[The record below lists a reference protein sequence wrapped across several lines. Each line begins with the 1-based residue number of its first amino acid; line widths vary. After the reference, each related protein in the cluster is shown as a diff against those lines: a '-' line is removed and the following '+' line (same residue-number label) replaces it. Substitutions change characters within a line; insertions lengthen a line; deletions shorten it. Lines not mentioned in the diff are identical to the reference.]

1 MFKARHKTSMSLI
14 FALLISALSSPAYAV
29 CENGMKES
37 LISPAEIEYGTIT
50 HQIYNKSL
58 ASQERVVPSI
68 WQAMT
73 QVEAD
78 KLPKQSTYQHLVY
91 VPERLNITLIDL
103 PVGEVSEFDYVYWP
117 DGTVAT
123 REIEAPIP
131 RTVNNYE
138 LLEPVKTELVET
150 AFTRAD
156 PVVLPDGRL
165 NVMISPAHNIPII
178 VRGHIVEVKETY
190 VKSRTPAKYQLSFCE

>member
-1 MFKARHKTSMSLI
+1 
-14 FALLISALSSPAYAV
+14 
-29 CENGMKES
+29 MKES

-50 HQIYNKSL
+50 HQIYNNSL
-58 ASQERVVPSI
+58 ASQERVIPSI

-78 KLPKQSTYQHLVY
+78 KLPKQSTYQHLAY

-123 REIEAPIP
+123 REIKAAIP

-138 LLEPVKTELVET
+138 LLEPLKMEFVET

-156 PVVLPDGRL
+156 PIPLPDGRL

-178 VRGHIVEVKETY
+178 VPGRIIEVKNKY
-190 VKSRTPAKYQLSFCE
+190 VKSRTPAKYQLSFCEN